1 MLILLRKYHWPPPEP
16 PDFIPEGWMPL
27 FEAYKL
33 IGQRQFGDEWKDGQ
47 ELAAPSDEEI
57 AANKD
62 ASAMLQR
69 RLERKRTAAFAGA
82 PETTLLRIPK
92 ATPTQPAARSQGPA
106 FPTEITRDDNL
117 RKAARK
123 RADQVWD
130 KLRQWLFAD
139 KVPHM
144 VLDFDG
150 GQHTP
155 PSRIWAA
162 ADAITILHTGQTKAD
177 GKFGYVLI
185 SQAHL
190 ETAIRGEPRTDQSTA
205 QEESTLD
212 DGATEPPPTP
222 EAETSEKA
230 ISPGSDKSNSKPSK
244 PGRPS
249 RQAAIID
256 AYKELHAAGEID
268 FKSKKANYPAIREK
282 ITGSPHTQVSG
293 LGEEAIRKVIA
304 PHFNADKAKAKGAP

>member
-1 MLILLRKYHWPPPEP
+1 
-16 PDFIPEGWMPL
+16 MPL

-33 IGQRQFGDEWKDGQ
+33 IGQWQFGDEWKDGQ

-57 AANKD
+57 AENRKAEVER
-62 ASAMLQR
+62 QER
-69 RLERKRTAAFAGA
+69 VERKRKAARAIGYGSS
-82 PETTLLRIPK
+82 LHRIPK

-130 KLRQWLFAD
+130 KLRQWLYD
-139 KVPHM
+139 STVPAFC
-144 VLDFDG
+144 LDDLG
-150 GQHTP
+150 RHHEVTNNT
-155 PSRIWAA
+155 WARP
-162 ADAITILHTGQTKAD
+162 DAITILHTGQVSINGAYSD
-177 GKFGYVLI
+177 VLI

-190 ETAIRGEPRTDQSTA
+190 ETAIRGEPRTDQFTA

-212 DGATEPPPTP
+212 DGATEPPPMP

-230 ISPGSDKSNSKPSK
+230 VSPGSDKSNSKPSK

-249 RQAAIID
+249 QRAAIID

-282 ITGSPHTQVSG
+282 ITGSPHTKASG
-293 LGEEAIRKVIA
+293 LGEEAIRTAIA
-304 PHFNADKAKAKGAP
+304 LHFKADKAKAKGAP